1 MPRTYRDFL
10 DKGIEMGIEPA
21 FYSDAEELRYQ
32 SMMRRDVLETWEARR
47 AESGCDSD

>member
-21 FYSDAEELRYQ
+21 FYSDAEELEYQ
-32 SMMRRDVLETWEARR
+32 SRMRRAVLRLREARG
-47 AESGCDSD
+47 AKSGCDSD